1 MNRWEVQREKDR
13 RLVKKKKKK
22 ENGGGREID
31 SRDSPLSNEWNPG
44 RTIEKDPC

>member
-1 MNRWEVQREKDR
+1 MKERKKDR
-13 RLVKKKKKK
+13 RLKKK

-31 SRDSPLSNEWNPG
+31 GRDSPLSSEWNPG